1 MLLGY
6 QVCKIVMQEDEMS
19 ICDVLES
26 VWQTDRRLNQSTI
39 NKETYLIGLKTAP
52 FENPL
57 TNKLCQIN

>member
-26 VWQTDRRLNQSTI
+26 VWQTDRRLNQSAI
-39 NKETYLIGLKTAP
+39 NKETYLIGLKTLL
-52 FENPL
+52 PL
-57 TNKLCQIN
+57 KIVSN